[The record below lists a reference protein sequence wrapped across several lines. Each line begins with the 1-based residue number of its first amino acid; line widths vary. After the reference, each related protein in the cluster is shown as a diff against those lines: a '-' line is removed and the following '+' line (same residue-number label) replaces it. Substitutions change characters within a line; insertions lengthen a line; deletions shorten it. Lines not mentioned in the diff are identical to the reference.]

1 MFQLASRILFFVA
14 LLRLAAIAAAA
25 GAALFG
31 AYVLIYESV
40 LVGLGWIVGAAG
52 IGWVVNMLLV
62 LVHLLGSDAAT
73 SPIRSP
79 VRK

>member
-62 LVHLLGSDAAT
+62 LVHLLGSAAAT